1 MGRGSGCLKWHS
13 CGIDKG
19 QDVCP
24 PGERSGLKVSKPGL
38 FSWFEDRPSAL
49 FPLL

>member
-1 MGRGSGCLKWHS
+1 MVPVFKLIPEKYIKYSVRHNMGRGSGCLKWHS

-24 PGERSGLKVSKPGL
+24 PG
-38 FSWFEDRPSAL
+38 
-49 FPLL
+49 